1 MKKFA
6 IIYGKKD
13 SELQKRAVEE
23 LTRTLIDY
31 TVERPAEY
39 PVVYPCCTPVNTDE
53 YSCIYIGT
61 KQSNCYIREN
71 SKQTLTRAEEYYITV
86 ADNTVMIEG
95 YDDAGVLYGVL
106 DFYNKYIVKY
116 DRVCYPGCLQ
126 RFYDLENMPDFEYGS
141 APSIKRRGLW
151 TWGHVIYDY
160 KGYLDHMMKLKMNE
174 VVIWNDFA
182 PTNADDIVK
191 YAHARNI
198 RVIWGFSWL
207 WDTHHHKIDIANLDG
222 RSEEILE
229 KYESQY
235 ANIGGDGI
243 YFQTFTEKTVDSIDG
258 MLIAEAAANFVNKT
272 AALFYEKY
280 PELELQ
286 FGLHATSVRNRLE
299 FIKTVD
305 PRIRIVWEDCGAFPF
320 YDFQSKGVLSFDGTK
335 ALMGEVANLRGKDDL
350 FGVVTKSMV
359 KLDWSCFEHLTGPQ
373 CIGISSEYAKKNRI
387 ERKSKIWRF
396 IQAYWIEHAD
406 EAMEMINE
414 LRRLKDGE
422 LCALALVED
431 SMFDENI
438 MYPVAL
444 YSEMLWDCDADV
456 RKLMADVAYR
466 SYVDF
471 A

>member
-23 LTRTLIDY
+23 LSKILLNYTIIDY
-31 TVERPAEY
+31 
-39 PVVYPCCTPVNTDE
+39 PVCYPCCEFKNTED

-71 SKQTLTRAEEYYITV
+71 SKQTLTRPEEYYITV
-86 ADNTVMIEG
+86 SGGTAMIEG
-95 YDDAGVLYGVL
+95 FDDAGVLYGVL
-106 DFYNKYIVKY
+106 DFYNKYMSTY
-116 DRVCYPGCLQ
+116 DRVSYPGCMQKFDEL
-126 RFYDLENMPDFEYGS
+126 DMPDFEYGS

-160 KGYLDHMMKLKMNE
+160 KGYLDNMMKLKMNE

-182 PTNADDIVK
+182 PINADDVVK
-191 YAHARNI
+191 YAHDRNI

-207 WDTHHHKIDIANLDG
+207 WDTHHHKVDITNLDG
-222 RSEEILE
+222 RSEEIFE

-235 ANIGGDGI
+235 AGIGGDGI

-258 MLIAEAAANFVNKT
+258 VLIAEAAANFVNKT

-286 FGLHATSVRNRLE
+286 FGLHATSVSNRLE

-320 YDFQSKGVLSFDGTK
+320 YDFQRHVISFEETK
-335 ALMGEVANLRGKDDL
+335 ELMGKIANLRGADDR

-359 KLDWSCFEHLTGPQ
+359 KLDWSCFEHLTGPH
-373 CIGISSEYAKKNRI
+373 CMGVSSEYVKKNRVD
-387 ERKSKIWRF
+387 RKNNIWKY
-396 IQAYWIEHAD
+396 IQSYWIENAD
-406 EAMEMINE
+406 KAMEMVEE

-431 SMFDENI
+431 GMFEENI

-456 RKLMADVAYR
+456 RKLMGEVAR
-466 SYVDF
+466 RDYVDF